1 MLVLDVEFF
10 PYILPL
16 PKNREDQRRFYR
28 SVFGSDTALEILRLA
43 SLENKIYQK
52 DLIKDL
58 KYSNKTILE
67 TLKKL
72 VSLGVLQEG
81 MEKIVEDGKS
91 VWVKWHSPT
100 NIGKWIVLL
109 FLPPKK
115 VDSRLVEESLK
126 ELFGFYVKNAI
137 QLCKTYRLDTG
148 LLKKV
153 FEESFR

>member
-1 MLVLDVEFF
+1 MEFF

-16 PKNREDQRRFYR
+16 PKSREDQRRFYR
-28 SVFGSDTALEILRLA
+28 SVFGSDTALEVLRMA

-52 DLIKDL
+52 DLIREL

-81 MEKIVEDGKS
+81 MEKVAEGGRS
-91 VWVKWHSPT
+91 VWVKWYSPT
-100 NIGKWIVLL
+100 NVGRWIVLL
-109 FLPPKK
+109 FLPPKR
-115 VDSRLVEESLK
+115 VDSKLVEDSIE

-137 QLCKTYRLDTG
+137 QLCKTYG
-148 LLKKV
+148 LGTELLRRV

>member
-1 MLVLDVEFF
+1 MVLSLEFI

-16 PKNREDQRRFYR
+16 PKSREDQRKFYR
-28 SVFGSDTALEILRLA
+28 SVFGSDTALEVLRMA

-52 DLIKDL
+52 QLIKEL

-67 TLKKL
+67 TLKRL

-81 MEKIVEDGKS
+81 MEKVTEGRKS
-91 VWVKWHSPT
+91 VWVKWYSPT
-100 NIGKWIVLL
+100 NVGRWIVLL

-115 VDSRLVEESLK
+115 VDSKLVENSIE
-126 ELFGFYVKNAI
+126 ELFGLYIKSAI
-137 QLCKTYRLDTG
+137 QLCKTYGLKTE